1 MNTNSNNNVNELCP
15 VDCDG
20 YGILPHMDTWSL
32 QFLTIEDQNLA
43 PIEYTYIK
51 YHADKHKW
59 RFMICLLICLVWII
73 LTKID
78 TSEICGQ
85 SCENIHIYLCSIVH
99 IDIGLLLFSLV
110 LYLLPTRHSHLF
122 QIIYLLTCVITI
134 KYPFRY
140 STCFINC
147 FINFYLFCLPFHSF
161 KNISIILLIIS
172 IISNPIIDTILR
184 LHRSGTTLLY
194 EQLCK
199 VLSVAYVT
207 PYSILYYN
215 HLIEAENTNQTS
227 TYINAF
233 NKYFRLLG
241 IRNRFIDSIRV
252 SALNPPE
259 EYCFVISQQRNRIL
273 SLPLLFTKDSLR
285 LNSKSYKIFNNLCRK
300 LIYTQKPESN
310 IVLLKNPWD
319 YGNESEILKLYP
331 NAKFI
336 HILRNPLEVINSAY
350 LAQYHHIS
358 GAHFDPYVW
367 TIASNSLKS
376 ALCTARFIYSLMG
389 TNKATKR
396 MLNNTTNMY
405 LNKTP
410 IGLNSIQSLPS
421 SRVYT
426 ITYSNLI
433 ENLVEQLNLICQFI
447 GIQVTPEQLSKH
459 NCYKKQF
466 KPADIVQEHSQSIIQ
481 QLIERNLPTNY

>member
-110 LYLLPTRHSHLF
+110 LYLLPTCHSHLF

-172 IISNPIIDTILR
+172 WFF
-184 LHRSGTTLLY
+184 
-194 EQLCK
+194 E
-199 VLSVAYVT
+199 
-207 PYSILYYN
+207 
-215 HLIEAENTNQTS
+215 
-227 TYINAF
+227 
-233 NKYFRLLG
+233 
-241 IRNRFIDSIRV
+241 
-252 SALNPPE
+252 
-259 EYCFVISQQRNRIL
+259 
-273 SLPLLFTKDSLR
+273 
-285 LNSKSYKIFNNLCRK
+285 
-300 LIYTQKPESN
+300 
-310 IVLLKNPWD
+310 
-319 YGNESEILKLYP
+319 
-331 NAKFI
+331 
-336 HILRNPLEVINSAY
+336 
-350 LAQYHHIS
+350 
-358 GAHFDPYVW
+358 
-367 TIASNSLKS
+367 
-376 ALCTARFIYSLMG
+376 
-389 TNKATKR
+389 
-396 MLNNTTNMY
+396 
-405 LNKTP
+405 
-410 IGLNSIQSLPS
+410 
-421 SRVYT
+421 
-426 ITYSNLI
+426 
-433 ENLVEQLNLICQFI
+433 
-447 GIQVTPEQLSKH
+447 
-459 NCYKKQF
+459 
-466 KPADIVQEHSQSIIQ
+466 
-481 QLIERNLPTNY
+481 

>member
-110 LYLLPTRHSHLF
+110 LYLLPTCHSHLF

-172 IISNPIIDTILR
+172 IISNPIIDTIL
-184 LHRSGTTLLY
+184 
-194 EQLCK
+194 K
-199 VLSVAYVT
+199 
-207 PYSILYYN
+207 
-215 HLIEAENTNQTS
+215 
-227 TYINAF
+227 
-233 NKYFRLLG
+233 
-241 IRNRFIDSIRV
+241 
-252 SALNPPE
+252 
-259 EYCFVISQQRNRIL
+259 
-273 SLPLLFTKDSLR
+273 
-285 LNSKSYKIFNNLCRK
+285 
-300 LIYTQKPESN
+300 
-310 IVLLKNPWD
+310 
-319 YGNESEILKLYP
+319 
-331 NAKFI
+331 
-336 HILRNPLEVINSAY
+336 VINSAY

-358 GAHFDPYVW
+358 GAQFDPYVW